1 MQMNVTGRLRPWSEQ
16 GKITS
21 TAEGLK
27 NPNLIVR
34 AFGLIRP
41 GGREECCS
49 VVSVCRLQGMA
60 DCEDVMN

>member
-16 GKITS
+16 GKIIS

-41 GGREECCS
+41 GRREVFCS
-49 VVSVCRLQGMA
+49 VVSVAPRNG
-60 DCEDVMN
+60 